1 LGQLLGNEDYIHM
14 AKVQLNN
21 IKAQLPSYPSGY
33 SNWSNLM
40 LKTIAPFYEV
50 AIVGKDATST
60 ALELYQNYQPNSL
73 LLGSTNES
81 DLPLLKNKMVKGQ
94 TTIYVC
100 QNKSC
105 QLPTTEIKQ
114 ALNLIQ

>member
-1 LGQLLGNEDYIHM
+1 
-14 AKVQLNN
+14 
-21 IKAQLPSYPSGY
+21 
-33 SNWSNLM
+33 M

-50 AIVGKDATST
+50 AIVGNDATST

-73 LLGSTNES
+73 LLGSTDES

-114 ALNLIQ
+114 AIDLMP

>member
-1 LGQLLGNEDYIHM
+1 M

-33 SNWSNLM
+33 SNWANLM

-105 QLPTTEIKQ
+105 QLPTTDIKQ